1 MTGTG
6 DVSLLVNS
14 ETRDIPVGVLEV
26 SRVLVDM
33 INASLGASGRIN
45 VSGPVSAKCK
55 VDNQILISEVSL
67 EVARV
72 VHEVGVG
79 SSPVSR
85 VDRASS
91 VLNVIGDGGIVSRP
105 EPQIDL
111 VCSPFGGVPSSSVGI
126 KRRTIVIC
134 LVHRDTAAGV
144 SVDLPIAIGSSE
156 RASL

>member
-1 MTGTG
+1 M
-6 DVSLLVNS
+6 
-14 ETRDIPVGVLEV
+14 
-26 SRVLVDM
+26 
-33 INASLGASGRIN
+33 
-45 VSGPVSAKCK
+45 
-55 VDNQILISEVSL
+55 SL

-111 VCSPFGGVPSSSVGI
+111 VCSPFGGVPIREYIPNAWSAM
-126 KRRTIVIC
+126 
-134 LVHRDTAAGV
+134 VH
-144 SVDLPIAIGSSE
+144 LSE
-156 RASL
+156 VEECWAYHPPPLALNEGP